1 MERMN
6 DKTHP
11 TTNNTILTISV
22 VSAPKPSISRRA
34 GITKT
39 TTNNAQARKERS
51 QNAMV
56 LPIRPRYIGPK

>member
-11 TTNNTILTISV
+11 ATNKTIPTMSF
-22 VSAPKPSISRRA
+22 VSASRPDESRRE
-34 GITKT
+34 GIKKEN
-39 TTNNAQARKERS
+39 TNITPARATRS